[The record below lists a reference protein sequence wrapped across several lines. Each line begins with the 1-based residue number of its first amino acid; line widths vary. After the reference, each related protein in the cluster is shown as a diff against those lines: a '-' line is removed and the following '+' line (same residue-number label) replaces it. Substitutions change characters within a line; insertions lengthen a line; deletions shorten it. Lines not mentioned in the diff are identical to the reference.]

1 MTKPNSRSDM
11 LRLSEAARLL
21 QVGDTTLKRWT
32 EEGRISFERTL
43 GGHRRFR
50 RDDVMRLR
58 SQLMGEKPAV
68 EEPVD
73 SPDSRR
79 WLDVPGDPT
88 EPTALMG
95 RLMLLRSESRDWAE
109 TCDRLCS
116 GLLTEIGERWA
127 NGKMTCA
134 QEHAMSRSLEV
145 AIAKIAHQFPV
156 SPTAPTM
163 ILACPPGERHTLGL
177 TMVELVL
184 RERGFK
190 VQFLGADV
198 PAHDIVEQVRKAR
211 PVGVGLGASACARP
225 SGELAEPA
233 RTVAQACQEVGAKFF
248 LGGGAAW
255 PPVRGATRVLT
266 LMDLTMLVDP
276 LLPKTLATPVPEGAP
291 RGPATS
297 AAS

>member
-1 MTKPNSRSDM
+1 MSTLPNRSDM

-32 EEGRISFERTL
+32 EEGRIPFERTL

-58 SQLMGEKPAV
+58 GQLMGEKPAPA
-68 EEPVD
+68 EPVD

-95 RLMLLRSESRDWAE
+95 RLLLLRAESRDWAE

-116 GLLTEIGERWA
+116 GLLTEIGERWS

-134 QEHAMSRSLEV
+134 QEHAMSRSLEI
-145 AIAKIAHQFPV
+145 ALAKIGHQLAV
-156 SPTAPTM
+156 SPVAATVV
-163 ILACPPGERHTLGL
+163 LACPPGERHTLGL

-184 RERGFK
+184 RERGFR
-190 VQFLGADV
+190 VQFLGGDV
-198 PAHDIVEQVRKAR
+198 PTHDIVEAIRKAR
-211 PVGVGLGASACARP
+211 PVGVGLGASSCVRP

-233 RTVAQACQEVGAKFF
+233 RAVAAVAQEIGARFF

-266 LMDLTMLVDP
+266 LMDLTALVDP
-276 LLPKTLATPVPEGAP
+276 LVPKIAP
-291 RGPATS
+291 APPPQVEPAETKVS
-297 AAS
+297 